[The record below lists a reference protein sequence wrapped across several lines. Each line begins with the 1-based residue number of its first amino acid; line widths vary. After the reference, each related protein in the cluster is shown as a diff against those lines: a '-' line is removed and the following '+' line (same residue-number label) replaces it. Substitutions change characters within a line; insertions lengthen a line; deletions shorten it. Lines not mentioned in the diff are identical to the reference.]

1 MALIDLIFAGI
12 RGFDD
17 CNISL
22 SAFKLS
28 TFVLTVTVYHVYFL
42 GPQSCSRRVL
52 FRIVRL

>member
-1 MALIDLIFAGI
+1 MALIHLIFAGI

-28 TFVLTVTVYHVYFL
+28 TFVLSVTVYHVYFFE
-42 GPQSCSRRVL
+42 P
-52 FRIVRL
+52 

>member
-42 GPQSCSRRVL
+42 GPQSCSRRFL